1 MTQKPTYEKLERR
14 VKDLEKESLEFNK
27 AEQVLKSER
36 DKLKTLLDG
45 LASANIGVDIVTT
58 NYEVLQQ
65 NQTLIDRFGDIVG
78 KKCYKEYMALE
89 EPCSFCPMV
98 KALENKRLERT
109 ELRAADGRD
118 YELLAAPLTNPD
130 GTVDKAIEVVQDI
143 TDRKQAEKELL
154 FKENIIISSSS
165 VIATC
170 DLDGNMTYGNP
181 SFLKAW
187 GFDDAKEFLGKPFG
201 EFWVV
206 EDMLDEIM
214 QALRSKGEWLGETK
228 AMRKDGTLFDAQVSA
243 AMVYDIEGNPA
254 ALTSTSIDITERKK
268 AEEELRESE
277 ERYRSLIH
285 KIQAAVVVHDADT
298 RIIACNSKA
307 QDLLGLT
314 EDQMLGKTAIDP
326 YWKFLNADGE
336 RMSLK
341 EYPVNQVMAT
351 LQPLRDLT
359 VGIYHSSKGKQ
370 LWVLINAVPG
380 FDYKGNIQ
388 QVIVT
393 FMDITERKRAEET
406 LRESEER
413 YRNLF
418 KYNHSVMLLI
428 DPESA
433 DIVDANPAAISY
445 YGWNHKELT
454 SKKIADINTLTEEQ
468 VFQEI
473 EKAKLEQRRHFIFRH
488 RLSNGDIRDVEV
500 YSGPLQLRGKQLL
513 CSIVHDITDR
523 KQAEEEREK
532 LINELQEALKEI
544 KTLRGILPFCS
555 YCKKIRDDKGYWEQV
570 DVYIHKH
577 SQADISHGICPE
589 CAKEHYPD
597 LDIYDD

>member
-1 MTQKPTYEKLERR
+1 MQASYPAFTLRILQPIYSGLLYISINQRIFPMSKKPTYEEMEQR
-14 VKDLEKESLEFNK
+14 VKGLEKEAIKRRQAEEALE
-27 AEQVLKSER
+27 SER
-36 DKLKTLLDG
+36 DKLKSLLDG
-45 LASANIGVDIVTT
+45 LTNTGIGVDIVSTD
-58 NYEVLQQ
+58 YEVLQQ

-78 KKCYKEYMALE
+78 KKCYKEYMTLD

-98 KALENKRLERT
+98 KALENKRLERA
-109 ELRAADGRD
+109 ELRGADGRD

-154 FKENIIISSSS
+154 FKENIISSSSS

-170 DLDGNMTYGNP
+170 DLDGNMTYCNP

-187 GFDDAKEFLGKPFG
+187 GFDDVKEILGKPFG
-201 EFWVV
+201 AFWVV
-206 EDMLDEIM
+206 NDILDEIM
-214 QALRSKGEWLGETK
+214 QALTSKGKWLGEIK
-228 AMRKDGTLFDAQVSA
+228 AKRKDGTLFDVQVSA
-243 AMVYDIEGNPA
+243 AMVYDIEGKPI
-254 ALTSTSIDITERKK
+254 ALTSTSIAITDRKQ
-268 AEEELRESE
+268 AEEALRESE
-277 ERYRSLIH
+277 ERYRSLFNNKH
-285 KIQAAVVVHDADT
+285 
-298 RIIACNSKA
+298 
-307 QDLLGLT
+307 
-314 EDQMLGKTAIDP
+314 
-326 YWKFLNADGE
+326 F
-336 RMSLK
+336 
-341 EYPVNQVMAT
+341 
-351 LQPLRDLT
+351 
-359 VGIYHSSKGKQ
+359 
-370 LWVLINAVPG
+370 
-380 FDYKGNIQ
+380 
-388 QVIVT
+388 
-393 FMDITERKRAEET
+393 
-406 LRESEER
+406 
-413 YRNLF
+413 
-418 KYNHSVMLLI
+418 VMLLI

-544 KTLRGILPFCS
+544 KTLRGILPLCS